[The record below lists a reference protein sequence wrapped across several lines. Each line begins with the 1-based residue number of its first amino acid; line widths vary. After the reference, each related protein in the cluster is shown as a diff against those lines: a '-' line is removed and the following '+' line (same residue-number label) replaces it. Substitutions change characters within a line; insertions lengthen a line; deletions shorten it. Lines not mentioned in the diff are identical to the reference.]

1 MPNTNFL
8 PTEVNPGGLT
18 SLIKN
23 LGRDC
28 HPTQFLREFTK
39 NAIEACQRS
48 GEKICKVV
56 IDYNQKVNQT
66 ADVYKICFI
75 DTGDGM
81 TDTQMINL
89 LNNLS
94 ASGSV
99 KNEYENY
106 GVGAKISAL
115 TRNHEGIQY
124 ESWRDGVGHTVFI
137 KYNSDEGIYGIQ
149 GIPSDD
155 GLTHY
160 AIKIPDKDKPSEIGT
175 HGTRVTLMGMSWMQD
190 TMLPPEGV
198 SGIKESWIALY
209 LNSRFFR
216 IPDHIEMGARIGY
229 YRENNP
235 KHNYVLKIRGQKAI
249 LDEKAQSKGVE
260 QLSDAKLYWW
270 VMPKASDGHGR
281 ELLKGHTALLNEDEI
296 FDISDSRSNRVA
308 YFGVVLGRDRVI
320 IYIEPQNVVQN
331 TARTNLVRPDG
342 SPVSWD
348 KWQDEFRSKLP
359 QKLKEFLDDLLNENA
374 KDSHTESIKER
385 LKGLRELYKLSRYK
399 ISTKGTMFASPNS
412 DIDFD
417 TGNIRLGVRREVP
430 IPLSPTPKKGG
441 TTGNL
446 STALLTALVDEDTG
460 IRVSVVEPDPFPK
473 VEWVNVTE
481 EINQQ
486 LTDRAA
492 EFIQTENLILA
503 NKDYQGVEDLV
514 KYFSKN
520 YSDTPEVIK
529 IIKDE
534 VMQALEQALT
544 ECVAGALS
552 LKNRRHWNPKDF
564 EMAISKEAL
573 TTAVMQRYWMV
584 SHIKRVLGSKIKGF
598 NEQANG

>member
-18 SLIKN
+18 SLIRN

-48 GEKICKVV
+48 EEKKCKVV
-56 IDYNQKVNQT
+56 IDYNQQLNQRF
-66 ADVYKICFI
+66 DLYKICFI

-81 TDTQMINL
+81 TGEQMIGL

-94 ASGSV
+94 ASGSI
-99 KNEYENY
+99 KNEFENY

-124 ESWRDGVGHTVFI
+124 ESWRDGVGHMVFI
-137 KYNSDEGIYGIQ
+137 KYNSSEGIYGIE
-149 GIPSDD
+149 GASSDD

-160 AIKIPDKDKPSEIGT
+160 AIRIPDKDKPSEIGT
-175 HGTRVTLMGMSWMQD
+175 HGTRVTLMGMSKLQD
-190 TMLPPEGV
+190 TMLPPDGV
-198 SGIKESWIALY
+198 SGIRESWIALY

-216 IPDHIEMGARIGY
+216 IPDHVELGARIGY

-235 KHNYVLKIRGQKAI
+235 KHNYVLNIRGQKTI
-249 LDEKAQSKGVE
+249 LDEKAQLKGTV
-260 QLSDAKLYWW
+260 QLSDAILYWW

-281 ELLKGHTALLNEDEI
+281 ELVKGHTALVNEDEI

-320 IYIEPQNVVQN
+320 IYVEPKNVVQN

-348 KWQDEFRSKLP
+348 KWQDEFRSKIP
-359 QKLKEFLDDLLNENA
+359 QELKAFLDELLNENA

-385 LKGLRELYKLSRYK
+385 LKGLKELYKLSRYK
-399 ISTKGTMFASPNS
+399 ANAKGALFASPNS
-412 DIDFD
+412 ESSFE
-417 TGNIRLGVRREVP
+417 TGHIKLGDRREGAP
-430 IPLSPTPKKGG
+430 SPTPRRGDATG
-441 TTGNL
+441 TL
-446 STALLTALVDEDTG
+446 STTLLTALVEEDSG
-460 IRVSVVEPDPFPK
+460 IRVSPVEPDPFPK

-481 EINQQ
+481 ESNQQ

-503 NKDYQGVEDLV
+503 NKDYQGLNDLV
-514 KYFSKN
+514 NYFSKN
-520 YSDTPEVIK
+520 YSDVPEVLQ

-534 VMQALEQALT
+534 VMQALEQSLT

-564 EMAISKEAL
+564 DTAISKEAL

-598 NEQANG
+598 NE